1 MVQLDSRDFG
11 IPQIEKDVEMNESE
25 NKPPEDDTESPAVD
39 SNSEASDAADA
50 GEVDAAEVAAGVDV
64 KAPSFSQL
72 PESRPQ
78 RDGSLERFY
87 DVNIPV
93 WAELG
98 RVEMP
103 IGELMRLDA
112 GTVLRLDRP
121 VGEPVDIVSQG
132 VTLARGEVVVVDDC
146 FAVRIKEIQDSK

>member
-1 MVQLDSRDFG
+1 MNDSD
-11 IPQIEKDVEMNESE
+11 S
-25 NKPPEDDTESPAVD
+25 KPETDNDAVT
-39 SNSEASDAADA
+39 NAEADP
-50 GEVDAAEVAAGVDV
+50 AAGTDKIGV
-64 KAPSFSQL
+64 KAASFAEM
-72 PESRPQ
+72 PESRHR
-78 RDGSLERFY
+78 RDGALERFY

-103 IGELMRLDA
+103 LGELMRMDA

-121 VGEPVDIVSQG
+121 ISEPVEIVSQG
-132 VTLARGEVVVVDDC
+132 VTLARGEVVVIDDY

>member
-1 MVQLDSRDFG
+1 MSDTD
-11 IPQIEKDVEMNESE
+11 
-25 NKPPEDDTESPAVD
+25 NKPPEDENPSTPTPAESESASTEVAE
-39 SNSEASDAADA
+39 EA
-50 GEVDAAEVAAGVDV
+50 GPNVDA
-64 KAPSFSQL
+64 KAPSFSEL

-78 RDGSLERFY
+78 RAGSMERFY

-112 GTVLRLDRP
+112 GSVLRLDRP
-121 VGEPVDIVSQG
+121 VSEPVDIVSQG
-132 VTLARGEVVVVDDC
+132 ITLARGEVVVIDDY

>member
-1 MVQLDSRDFG
+1 MA
-11 IPQIEKDVEMNESE
+11 
-25 NKPPEDDTESPAVD
+25 TAD
-39 SNSEASDAADA
+39 SNPPAEEQPSASAAQA
-50 GEVDAAEVAAGVDV
+50 ESGASVDATSRASAPDIPGNAGDEA
-64 KAPSFSQL
+64 KAPVFSEL
-72 PESRPQ
+72 PESRQQ
-78 RDGSLERFY
+78 RAGGLERFY
-87 DVNIPV
+87 EVNIPV

-112 GTVLRLDRP
+112 GTVLRLERP

-146 FAVRIKEIQDSK
+146 FAVRIKEIHDSK

>member
-1 MVQLDSRDFG
+1 MDENEPTPPADDAETNDVDKNDVEVASGEPSDDAAGTSSEPDVKVAAFSELPDSR
-11 IPQIEKDVEMNESE
+11 
-25 NKPPEDDTESPAVD
+25 PER
-39 SNSEASDAADA
+39 N
-50 GEVDAAEVAAGVDV
+50 
-64 KAPSFSQL
+64 
-72 PESRPQ
+72 
-78 RDGSLERFY
+78 GSMERFY

-103 IGELMRLDA
+103 IGELMRIDA

-121 VGEPVDIVSQG
+121 VSEPVEIVSQG

-146 FAVRIKEIQDSK
+146 FAVRIKEIHSSK